1 VVSPLA
7 WGHKAGLGLGARLP
21 ALPAAATAGT
31 SATFASDGARAC
43 HSYEWV
49 SYCYRS
55 VLAARCLVV
64 DFEKIVSGTFHFSAS
79 SSVIICVLSALTSSI
94 RCFLSFPAKCCSRCN
109 VLFVAILVMFAEPQ
123 PAVRARVVK
132 TLALLTKADP
142 SLIARPSFTDAVT
155 ERFNDVAISVREEA
169 VKLVGGF
176 VTKARQSFNA
186 PSFPSFGAPYLLHP
200 IQTR

>member
-1 VVSPLA
+1 MAAAATVVSPLA

-21 ALPAAATAGT
+21 ALPAAPTAGT

-64 DFEKIVSGTFHFSAS
+64 DFEKIVAGTVHCSAS
-79 SSVIICVLSALTSSI
+79 SSCVLSALTSSI
-94 RCFLSFPAKCCSRCN
+94 RCFLSIPAKCCPRCN

-142 SLIARPSFTDAVT
+142 SLLARPSFTDAET

-176 VTKARQSFNA
+176 VTKARRS
-186 PSFPSFGAPYLLHP
+186 LHTP
-200 IQTR
+200 KLTLT